1 MSELWRQ
8 CEGQFL
14 DNRFPLRQFLTS
26 TRHSAVFLTELARP
40 RARQAAIKFI
50 SADIPLP
57 EEQLAIWKE
66 ATHLDHPHIIQVFDC
81 GRSQVA
87 GLDVLFIVTEYADE
101 NLSQLLPK
109 RALTA
114 AETIELVNPLVEALT
129 YLHDKGLVHS
139 HIKPSNLLAIN
150 DQLKLSSD
158 TILPSG
164 YSRKPY
170 RDLDAYDAPENSG
183 AASII
188 ATLPA
193 DIWSLGITLVE
204 ALTLQVL
211 ALPYDDAA
219 KLALAATIP
228 APFFEIAQHCLD
240 RDPAQRWTVSEVAAH
255 LNPVPLAISA
265 TTGAREAAENG
276 RVATSAVASTEMHV
290 SQATSL
296 SLPISRL
303 SAGSPPPPSPA
314 PVIGQEKFP
323 PRSVQQPRSEAN
335 PQTEATIGVPSYV
348 IPLVLIGVFMVGA
361 IWAIPRFFRH
371 VAQPNAVANANSSAS
386 AAKSAASP
394 KAADTKSAPT
404 STPEHSV
411 RSAVS
416 DQTKRDTASAEGTA
430 LTRNLAQDSAILYAN
445 SSNGRTKSSASSPGR
460 EEVLEQVLP
469 KASPKAL
476 ATIHGTVR
484 VVVRVHVDAA
494 GNVSSAVLD
503 SPGPSKY
510 FADLALQ
517 AAEQWQFSSPA
528 PEGRSLPSLWAI
540 HFEFTPAGAVAI
552 PTQLLQ

>member
-40 RARQAAIKFI
+40 RSRQAAIKFI
-50 SADIPLP
+50 SADIPSP

-66 ATHLDHPHIIQVFDC
+66 ATHLDHPHIIQVLDC

-87 GLDVLFIVTEYADE
+87 GLDVLYIVTEYADE

-114 AETIELVNPLVEALT
+114 AETHELVNSLVEALT

-158 TILPSG
+158 TIFPSG

-183 AASII
+183 RASII

-204 ALTLQVL
+204 ALTQQVL

-228 APFFEIAQHCLD
+228 APFFQIAQHCLD
-240 RDPAQRWTVSEVAAH
+240 RDPAQRWTISEVAMH
-255 LNPVPLAISA
+255 LNPLPLAISA

-276 RVATSAVASTEMHV
+276 RVATSGVASTESH
-290 SQATSL
+290 T
-296 SLPISRL
+296 L
-303 SAGSPPPPSPA
+303 SAGSSPPPPAPA
-314 PVIGQEKFP
+314 IGQEKFP
-323 PRSVQQPRSEAN
+323 PRSVQRPRSETN

-348 IPLVLIGVFMVGA
+348 IPLVLFGVFMVGA

-371 VAQPNAVANANSSAS
+371 VAQPNAVADAHSS
-386 AAKSAASP
+386 AAKSTASP
-394 KAADTKSAPT
+394 KTAETKSATTP
-404 STPEHSV
+404 TPEHSV
-411 RSAVS
+411 RGTVT
-416 DQTKRDTASAEGTA
+416 DQKKRDTASAEGTA
-430 LTRNLAQDSAILYAN
+430 LTRNLAPDSAILYTN
-445 SSNGRTKSSASSPGR
+445 SSNGRTKASASSPGGG
-460 EEVLEQVLP
+460 EVLEQVLP

-484 VVVRVHVDAA
+484 VVVRVQVDAA
-494 GNVSSAVLD
+494 GNVSSAELD

-517 AAEQWQFSSPA
+517 AAEQWQFSSPV

-540 HFEFTPAGAVAI
+540 RFEFTPAGAVAI